1 MGQLLSEVIH
11 SYIEISTQIDSFHE
25 KVLNE
30 VETVKTIE
38 EYIRNVAVTA
48 EQQVEKSLNINE
60 AVQKKEDD
68 VRMLAMSAYEL
79 NRIVHELSDVSR
91 QINTK

>member
-1 MGQLLSEVIH
+1 
-11 SYIEISTQIDSFHE
+11 
-25 KVLNE
+25 
-30 VETVKTIE
+30 
-38 EYIRNVAVTA
+38 
-48 EQQVEKSLNINE
+48 
-60 AVQKKEDD
+60 VQKKEDD